1 MKWITLFNKIGRQ
14 PMKRMNTQPVYA
26 LLENPKTHRMEKVYL
41 DLNFSQCGDPYL
53 IRQKK
58 SERR

>member
-41 DLNFSQCGDPYL
+41 DLNFSQCGNPYL
-53 IRQKK
+53 IRQ
-58 SERR
+58 

>member
-14 PMKRMNTQPVYA
+14 PMKRINSQLVYA
-26 LLENPKTHRMEKVYL
+26 LLENPKSHRMERVYL